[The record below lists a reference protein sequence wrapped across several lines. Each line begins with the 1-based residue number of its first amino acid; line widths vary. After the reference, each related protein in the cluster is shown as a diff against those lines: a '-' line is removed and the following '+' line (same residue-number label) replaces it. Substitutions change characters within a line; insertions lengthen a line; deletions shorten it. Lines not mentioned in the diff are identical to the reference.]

1 MEQVKKLLALQSLEK
16 RQRELKTALRQMPMV
31 RELRRLKEAIE
42 GGQDEMRT
50 GKERYNNLGQ
60 AIIKGENICY
70 QLRQKI
76 EELQE
81 QLYSGMINNPKE
93 LENLEGQLVLH
104 KEQLEAKEERVFQL
118 MEEKENLY
126 RALLNSRAEV
136 ERLKEEFRSLRIQ
149 YQVRQEEMNHELEDI
164 PGALTRITSEIDP
177 DSLGHYNKLK
187 SRHRNS
193 MVAMAVNNICAGCHF
208 TLAFDTIKKL
218 KEINELVFCDNCGRI
233 LYPSGS

>member
-1 MEQVKKLLALQSLEK
+1 MEQVKKLLALQALEK
-16 RQRELKTALRQMPMV
+16 RQKELKNALRQMPMV
-31 RELRRLKEAIE
+31 RELRRLKEVIE
-42 GGQDEMRT
+42 TGQDEMRT

-76 EELQE
+76 EEAQE
-81 QLYSGMINNPKE
+81 LLYSGRVNNPKE
-93 LENLEGQLVLH
+93 LETMEGQLAVH
-104 KEQLEAKEERVFQL
+104 KEQLEGKEERVFEL

-126 RALLNSRAEV
+126 KALLDSRAEV
-136 ERLKEEFRSLRIQ
+136 EKMKEEFRSLRIQ

-164 PGALTRITSEIDP
+164 PGAVARIAAEIDP
-177 DSLGHYNKLK
+177 VSLGHYNKLK

-193 MVAMAVNNICAGCHF
+193 MVTMAVNNICAGCHF
-208 TLAFDTIKKL
+208 TLAYDTIKRFKED
-218 KEINELVFCDNCGRI
+218 KEIVFCDNCGRI